1 MLLLIVL
8 MVEVLLDKLLRKTVA
23 CIVAKYVLGPGST
36 LPALLK
42 EGFTGVRTRSTTDKM
57 RLNLS

>member
-8 MVEVLLDKLLRKTVA
+8 MVKVLPDKLFMA
-23 CIVAKYVLGPGST
+23 CIVAKYALGPGLT

-42 EGFTGVRTRSTTDKM
+42 EGFTGIGTGSTTDKM